1 MANLDMSEFVKA
13 MRSVINSQLSSYG
26 LTEYRIGEVV
36 KESPLEIKI
45 SDRITLNE
53 SKLILTEQ
61 VLLKRLDLTHVHQI
75 LGDTESAGGP
85 AMHTHAID
93 FDSQKSLTTLITI
106 TEGLKVGDFVHLL
119 SVMKGQKFIV
129 LSKVRDKKSVVINKE
144 DQWKWS

>member
-1 MANLDMSEFVKA
+1 
-13 MRSVINSQLSSYG
+13 MRSLVASQINSYG

-61 VLLKRLDLTHVHQI
+61 VLSKQIDLTHVHQV

-85 AMHTHAID
+85 AMHTHAVD

-144 DQWKWS
+144 DKWKWS

>member
-1 MANLDMSEFVKA
+1 MANIDAGEFVKA
-13 MRSVINSQLSSYG
+13 MRSIVASQINSYG

-61 VLLKRLDLTHVHQI
+61 VLLKQLDLTHVHQV
-75 LGDTESAGGP
+75 LGSTDSAGGP
-85 AMHTHAID
+85 AMHTHDID

-106 TEGLKVGDFVHLL
+106 TEGLKVGDFVHML
-119 SVMKGQKFIV
+119 SVMKGQKVIV
-129 LSKVRDKKSVVINKE
+129 LSKARDKKSDIINKE
-144 DQWKWS
+144 VKWKWS

>member
-1 MANLDMSEFVKA
+1 MANIDASEFVRA
-13 MRSVINSQLSSYG
+13 MRSVVASQINSYG

-61 VLLKRLDLTHVHQI
+61 VLLKQLDLTHVHQV
-75 LGDTESAGGP
+75 LGSTESAGGP

-93 FDSQKSLTTLITI
+93 FDSQESLTKLITI
-106 TEGLKVGDFVHLL
+106 TEGLKVGDFVHML

-129 LSKVRDKKSVVINKE
+129 LSKIRDKKSVIINKE
-144 DQWKWS
+144 DEWKWS

>member
-1 MANLDMSEFVKA
+1 MANIDAGELVKA
-13 MRSVINSQLSSYG
+13 MRSLVASQINSYG

-61 VLLKRLDLTHVHQI
+61 VLSKQIDLTHVHQV
-75 LGDTESAGGP
+75 LGNTKTTDA
-85 AMHTHAID
+85 HTHAID
-93 FDSQKSLTTLITI
+93 FDNQKSLTTLITI
-106 TEGLKVGDFVHLL
+106 NEGLKVGDFVHLL

-144 DQWKWS
+144 DKWKWS

>member
-1 MANLDMSEFVKA
+1 MANIDAGELVKA
-13 MRSVINSQLSSYG
+13 MRSLVASQINSYG

-61 VLLKRLDLTHVHQI
+61 VLLKQLDLTHVHQV
-75 LGDTESAGGP
+75 LGSTDSAGGP
-85 AMHTHAID
+85 AMHTHGID

-106 TEGLKVGDFVHLL
+106 TEGLKVGDFVHML

-129 LSKVRDKKSVVINKE
+129 LSKARDKKSVIINKE
-144 DQWKWS
+144 DKWKWS

>member
-61 VLLKRLDLTHVHQI
+61 VLLKQLDLTHVHQI

>member
-1 MANLDMSEFVKA
+1 MANIDAGELVKA
-13 MRSVINSQLSSYG
+13 MRSLVASQINSYG

-61 VLLKRLDLTHVHQI
+61 VLSKQIDLTHVHQV
-75 LGDTESAGGP
+75 LGNTETTDA
-85 AMHTHAID
+85 HTHAID

-106 TEGLKVGDFVHLL
+106 NEGLKVGDFVHLL

>member
-36 KESPLEIKI
+36 KELPLEIKI

-61 VLLKRLDLTHVHQI
+61 VLLKQLDLTHVHQI

-85 AMHTHAID
+85 AMHTHAVD

-144 DQWKWS
+144 DKWKWS

>member
-1 MANLDMSEFVKA
+1 MANIDAGELVKA
-13 MRSVINSQLSSYG
+13 MRSLVASQINSYG

-61 VLLKRLDLTHVHQI
+61 VLLKQLDLTHVHEI
-75 LGDTESAGGP
+75 LGDTENAGGP
-85 AMHTHAID
+85 AMHTHAVD